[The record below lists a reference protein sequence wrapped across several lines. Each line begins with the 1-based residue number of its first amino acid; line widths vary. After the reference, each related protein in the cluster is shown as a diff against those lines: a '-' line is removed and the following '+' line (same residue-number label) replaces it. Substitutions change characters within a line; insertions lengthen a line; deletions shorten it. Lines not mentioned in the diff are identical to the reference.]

1 MSKMDY
7 LAINSIKMLALD
19 MINKAGSG
27 HPGIVLGAAPIIY
40 ALYKEHL
47 DVIPSNPNW
56 INRDR
61 FVMSAGHG
69 SALLYSCL
77 YHMGYNIEVEELKHF
92 RQISSLTPGHPEVKV
107 TPGVDVSTGPLGQGV
122 GMAVGMALSE
132 RYLNSIVKIEDKN
145 SSLIDYYTYCLCG
158 DGDLMEGVSYEALS
172 FASTQNLNKLIL
184 LYDKNNVSLDSD
196 TKKTFTEDI
205 EIRFEALDFNII
217 NVKNGGDY
225 KEISK
230 AIKQAKKSS
239 RPSIIICNTTIGKDS
254 KLEGTNTV
262 HGKPLDSEDLANI
275 RNKYK
280 ITNEAFEVSKEVLDY
295 LQNYVNKRVSKKY
308 LEWQEEYTNI
318 KEENSNLHA
327 LVNLLER
334 NAFVIDFD
342 DTKFKISDE
351 YRETLRESNHKI
363 MNFISPKSPFF
374 LGGSADLSSSCKT
387 NLDKSTIQSEENP
400 VGKNIYFGVRE
411 HAMGAILN
419 GMALSNLKV
428 FGSTFL
434 SFSDY
439 LKPAIR
445 MSALMNL
452 PVTYIF
458 THDSVYVGQDGPTH
472 EPVEQLSMLRTI
484 PNFITFRP
492 ADINEIMGSWE
503 YILKNNCPTALVIS
517 KEERSKQKNTNA
529 KFVKYGAY
537 MVRKEKYH
545 LDGIIIAT
553 GQELE
558 MAMDISREL
567 FTMGIDTRVVS
578 MPSMELFLKQNPKY
592 EEQLLPKDV
601 PTFVIEAGSS
611 LIWNRFASKPEYIF
625 GVNKFGMS
633 GKTEDIVKY
642 LKIDKTT
649 ILEHI
654 ANILKKDD
662 IIDIIWQIN
671 RSLCVIIVLGDNMRT
686 FYIFRINK
694 EMGILL
700 KDSPYNLFKSLEDIY
715 LLDKT
720 SIGIGKDLLDQIIV
734 PIDKLKYNKLIYELN
749 KDNDFYMK
757 TGDTH
762 KVVNKYRKEE
772 TTITVKNS
780 HILLKTNIINRDIKK
795 FLPITEAFACD
806 FQNKDYFW
814 LEELIYL

>member
-387 NLDKSTIQSEENP
+387 NLDKSTIQSEENQ

-662 IIDIIWQIN
+662 IIDII
-671 RSLCVIIVLGDNMRT
+671 
-686 FYIFRINK
+686 
-694 EMGILL
+694 
-700 KDSPYNLFKSLEDIY
+700 
-715 LLDKT
+715 
-720 SIGIGKDLLDQIIV
+720 
-734 PIDKLKYNKLIYELN
+734 
-749 KDNDFYMK
+749 
-757 TGDTH
+757 
-762 KVVNKYRKEE
+762 
-772 TTITVKNS
+772 
-780 HILLKTNIINRDIKK
+780 
-795 FLPITEAFACD
+795 
-806 FQNKDYFW
+806 
-814 LEELIYL
+814 

>member
-1 MSKMDY
+1 MSKMDDAA
-7 LAINSIKMLALD
+7 LNSIKVLALD
-19 MINKAGSG
+19 MIDKAGSG
-27 HPGIVLGAAPIIY
+27 HPGIVLGAAPILY
-40 ALYKEHL
+40 ALYKEQM

-69 SALLYSCL
+69 SALLYSVL
-77 YHMGYNIEVEELKHF
+77 YHMGYGIDMEELKHF
-92 RQISSLTPGHPEVKV
+92 RDLSSLTPGHPEVKV
-107 TPGVDVSTGPLGQGV
+107 TPGVDASTGPLGQGV
-122 GMAVGMALSE
+122 GMAVGMALAE
-132 RYLNSIVKIEDKN
+132 RYLNAIVNIENKN
-145 SSLIDYYTYCLCG
+145 SKLIDYYTYCLCG
-158 DGDLMEGVSYEALS
+158 DGDLMEGISYEVLS

-196 TKKTFTEDI
+196 TKNTFTEDI

-217 NVKNGGDY
+217 NVKNGDDY

-230 AIKQAKKSS
+230 AIKQAKKAD
-239 RPSIIICNTTIGKDS
+239 RPSIIICNTIIGEDS
-254 KLEGTNTV
+254 KLEGTNKV
-262 HGKPLDSEDLANI
+262 HGKPLEKDDLAAI
-275 RNKYK
+275 KAKYK
-280 ITNEAFEVSKEVLDY
+280 ITSEPFEVRKDVLDY

-308 LEWQEEYTNI
+308 LDWQEDYTNI

-327 LVNLLER
+327 MVNLLER

-351 YRETLRESNHKI
+351 YREALRESNHKI

-387 NLDKSTIQSEENP
+387 NLYKSTIQSEKNP

-434 SFSDY
+434 AFSDY

-472 EPVEQLSMLRTI
+472 EPVEQLTMLRTI
-484 PNFITFRP
+484 PNFTTFRP
-492 ADINEIMGSWE
+492 ADINEIMGAWE
-503 YILKNNCPTALVIS
+503 YILKNNCATAMVIS

-529 KFVKYGAY
+529 RFVKYGAY
-537 MVRKEKYH
+537 MVRKEKYR

-558 MAMDISREL
+558 MAMDISKEL
-567 FTMGIDTRVVS
+567 FTLGIDTRVVS

-601 PTFVIEAGSS
+601 PTFVIEAGNS
-611 LIWNRFASKPEYIF
+611 LIWNRFASKPDYIF

-633 GKTEDIVKY
+633 GKTEDVVKY

-649 ILEHI
+649 ILEKI
-654 ANILKKDD
+654 ANYLKKDD
-662 IIDIIWQIN
+662 IIDII
-671 RSLCVIIVLGDNMRT
+671 
-686 FYIFRINK
+686 
-694 EMGILL
+694 
-700 KDSPYNLFKSLEDIY
+700 
-715 LLDKT
+715 
-720 SIGIGKDLLDQIIV
+720 
-734 PIDKLKYNKLIYELN
+734 
-749 KDNDFYMK
+749 
-757 TGDTH
+757 
-762 KVVNKYRKEE
+762 
-772 TTITVKNS
+772 
-780 HILLKTNIINRDIKK
+780 
-795 FLPITEAFACD
+795 
-806 FQNKDYFW
+806 
-814 LEELIYL
+814 

>member
-1 MSKMDY
+1 MSKLDT
-7 LAINSIKMLALD
+7 LSINSIKSLALD
-19 MINKAGSG
+19 MIDKAQSG
-27 HPGIVLGAAPIIY
+27 HPGIVLGSASILY
-40 ALYKEHL
+40 ALYKDHL
-47 DVIPSNPNW
+47 NVIPSNSNW

-69 SALLYSCL
+69 SALLYSVL
-77 YHMGYNIEVEELKHF
+77 YHFGYNIDLEELKHF
-92 RQISSLTPGHPEVKV
+92 RDLNSLTPGHPEYKV
-107 TPGVDVSTGPLGQGV
+107 TPGVDVSTGPLGQGI
-122 GMAVGMALSE
+122 GMAVGMALAE
-132 RYLNSIVKIEDKN
+132 RYLSAIVNIEDKN
-145 SSLIDYYTYCLCG
+145 SDLIDYYTYCFCG

-184 LYDKNNVSLDSD
+184 LYDKNDVSLDSE
-196 TKKTFTEDI
+196 TNITFTEDI
-205 EIRFEALDFNII
+205 YCRFEALDFNII
-217 NVKNGGDY
+217 DVKDGSDY
-225 KEISK
+225 KEVSK
-230 AIKQAKKSS
+230 AIKNAKKSN
-239 RPSIIICNTTIGKDS
+239 RPSIIICHTIIGEDS
-254 KLEGTNTV
+254 KLEGTNKV
-262 HGKPLDSEDLANI
+262 HGKPLTKDDLLEV
-275 RNKYK
+275 KKTLK
-280 ITNEAFEVSKEVLDY
+280 ITTEPFEVKKEVLEY
-295 LQNYVNKRVSKKY
+295 LQNDINKRVSKNY
-308 LEWQEEYTNI
+308 LRWQEEYTNI
-318 KEENSNLHA
+318 KQENDNLHA
-327 LVNLLER
+327 LLNLLER

-351 YRETLRESNHKI
+351 YREALRDSNHKI
-363 MNFISPKSPFF
+363 MNFISPKTPFF

-387 NLDKSTIQSEENP
+387 NLDKSSIQSADNP

-458 THDSVYVGQDGPTH
+458 THDSIYVGEDGPTH
-472 EPVEQLSMLRTI
+472 EPIEQLTSLRTI

-503 YILKNNCPTALVIS
+503 YILKNNCSTALIIS

-558 MAMDISREL
+558 MAIEISKEL

-592 EEQLLPKDV
+592 EEQLLPKEV
-601 PTFVIEAGSS
+601 PTFVIEAGNS
-611 LIWNRFASKPEYIF
+611 LIWNRFATKPEYIF

-633 GKTEDIVKY
+633 GKTEDVVKY
-642 LKIDKTT
+642 FKIDKTT

-654 ANILKKDD
+654 AKNLAKDD
-662 IIDIIWQIN
+662 IVDII
-671 RSLCVIIVLGDNMRT
+671 
-686 FYIFRINK
+686 
-694 EMGILL
+694 
-700 KDSPYNLFKSLEDIY
+700 
-715 LLDKT
+715 
-720 SIGIGKDLLDQIIV
+720 
-734 PIDKLKYNKLIYELN
+734 
-749 KDNDFYMK
+749 
-757 TGDTH
+757 
-762 KVVNKYRKEE
+762 
-772 TTITVKNS
+772 
-780 HILLKTNIINRDIKK
+780 
-795 FLPITEAFACD
+795 
-806 FQNKDYFW
+806 
-814 LEELIYL
+814 

>member
-1 MSKMDY
+1 
-7 LAINSIKMLALD
+7 
-19 MINKAGSG
+19 
-27 HPGIVLGAAPIIY
+27 
-40 ALYKEHL
+40 
-47 DVIPSNPNW
+47 
-56 INRDR
+56 
-61 FVMSAGHG
+61 
-69 SALLYSCL
+69 
-77 YHMGYNIEVEELKHF
+77 
-92 RQISSLTPGHPEVKV
+92 
-107 TPGVDVSTGPLGQGV
+107 
-122 GMAVGMALSE
+122 
-132 RYLNSIVKIEDKN
+132 
-145 SSLIDYYTYCLCG
+145 
-158 DGDLMEGVSYEALS
+158 MEGISYEALS

-217 NVKNGGDY
+217 NVKNGSDY

-230 AIKQAKKSS
+230 AIKSAKKSD
-239 RPSIIICNTTIGKDS
+239 RPSIIICNTVIGKDS
-254 KLEGTNTV
+254 KLEGTNVV
-262 HGKPLDSEDLANI
+262 HGKPLDNEDLMSI
-275 RNKYK
+275 RSKYK
-280 ITNEAFEVSKEVLDY
+280 MTTEPFEIKKEVLDY
-295 LQNYVNKRVSKKY
+295 LQNYINKRVSKKY

-318 KEENSNLHA
+318 KEENSNLHM

-351 YRETLRESNHKI
+351 YREALRESNHKI

-387 NLDKSTIQSEENP
+387 NLDRSTIQSEENP

-472 EPVEQLSMLRTI
+472 EPIEQLSMLRTI

-558 MAMDISREL
+558 MAMEISKDL
-567 FTMGIDTRVVS
+567 FTLGIDTRVVS

-633 GKTEDIVKY
+633 GKTEDVVKY
-642 LKIDKTT
+642 LKIDKNT
-649 ILEHI
+649 ILEKI
-654 ANILKKDD
+654 ANYLKKDD
-662 IIDIIWQIN
+662 IIDIIWQIVL
-671 RSLCVIIVLGDNMRT
+671 SLCVIIILGDNMRT

-694 EMGILL
+694 EMEILL

-734 PIDKLKYNKLIYELN
+734 PIDKIKYNKLIYELN

-757 TGDTH
+757 TGDVH

-795 FLPITEAFACD
+795 FLPVTEAFACD

>member
-1 MSKMDY
+1 MSKLDDAA
-7 LAINSIKMLALD
+7 LNSIKILALD

-27 HPGIVLGAAPIIY
+27 HPGIVLGAAPILY
-40 ALYKEHL
+40 ALYKEQI

-69 SALLYSCL
+69 SALLYSML
-77 YHMGYNIEVEELKHF
+77 YHMGYNIDLEELKHF
-92 RQISSLTPGHPEVKV
+92 REISSLTPGHPEVKV

-122 GMAVGMALSE
+122 GMAVGMALAE
-132 RYLNSIVKIEDKN
+132 RYLNAIVNIEDKN

-158 DGDLMEGVSYEALS
+158 DGDLMEGISYEALS

-217 NVKNGGDY
+217 NVKNGSDY

-230 AIKQAKKSS
+230 AIKSAKKSD
-239 RPSIIICNTTIGKDS
+239 RPSIIICNTVIGKDS
-254 KLEGTNTV
+254 KLEGTNAV
-262 HGKPLDSEDLANI
+262 HGKPLDNEDLMNI
-275 RNKYK
+275 RSKYK
-280 ITNEAFEVSKEVLDY
+280 MTTEPFEMKREVLDY
-295 LQNYVNKRVSKKY
+295 LQNYINKRVSKKY

-318 KEENSNLHA
+318 KEENSNLHM

-351 YRETLRESNHKI
+351 YREALRESNHKI

-387 NLDKSTIQSEENP
+387 NLDKSTVQSEENP

-472 EPVEQLSMLRTI
+472 EPIEQLSMLRTI

-517 KEERSKQKNTNA
+517 KEERNKQKNTNA

-558 MAMDISREL
+558 MAMEISRDL
-567 FTMGIDTRVVS
+567 FTLGIDTRVVS

-633 GKTEDIVKY
+633 GKTEDVVKY
-642 LKIDKTT
+642 LKIDKNT
-649 ILEHI
+649 ILEKI
-654 ANILKKDD
+654 ANYLKKDD
-662 IIDIIWQIN
+662 IIDII
-671 RSLCVIIVLGDNMRT
+671 
-686 FYIFRINK
+686 
-694 EMGILL
+694 
-700 KDSPYNLFKSLEDIY
+700 
-715 LLDKT
+715 
-720 SIGIGKDLLDQIIV
+720 
-734 PIDKLKYNKLIYELN
+734 
-749 KDNDFYMK
+749 
-757 TGDTH
+757 
-762 KVVNKYRKEE
+762 
-772 TTITVKNS
+772 
-780 HILLKTNIINRDIKK
+780 
-795 FLPITEAFACD
+795 
-806 FQNKDYFW
+806 
-814 LEELIYL
+814 

>member
-1 MSKMDY
+1 MGKLDEAA
-7 LAINSIKMLALD
+7 LNSIKVLGLD
-19 MINKAGSG
+19 MIDKAKSG
-27 HPGIVLGAAPIIY
+27 HPGIVLGAAAIMY
-40 ALYKEHL
+40 ALYKDHL

-61 FVMSAGHG
+61 FVMSSGHG
-69 SALLYSCL
+69 SALLYSTL
-77 YHMGYNIEVEELKHF
+77 YHFGYDIDVEELKHF
-92 RQISSLTPGHPEVKV
+92 RDLNSLTPGHPEYRV
-107 TPGVDVSTGPLGQGV
+107 TPGVDVSTGPLGQGI
-122 GMAVGMALSE
+122 GMAVGMALAE
-132 RYLNSIVKIEDKN
+132 RYLRSIVNIEDKK

-158 DGDLMEGVSYEALS
+158 DGDLMEGISYEALS
-172 FASTQNLNKLIL
+172 FASRKNLNKLIL
-184 LYDKNNVSLDSD
+184 LYDKNDVSLDS
-196 TKKTFTEDI
+196 KTDVTFDEDI
-205 EIRFEALDFNII
+205 EIRFEALNFNII
-217 NVKNGGDY
+217 NVKYGDDY
-225 KEISK
+225 KEISR
-230 AIKQAKKSS
+230 AIKNAKKSD
-239 RPSIIICNTTIGKDS
+239 RPSIIICHTIIGEDS
-254 KLEGTNTV
+254 KLEGTNKV
-262 HGKPLDSEDLANI
+262 HGKPLDSDDLANI
-275 RNKYK
+275 KKEYK
-280 ITNEAFEVSKEVLDY
+280 ITNDPFVVDKDILNY
-295 LQNYVNKRVSKKY
+295 LRNDINKRVSKKY
-308 LEWQEEYTNI
+308 LEWQEEYANI
-318 KEENSNLHA
+318 KSENENLHA
-327 LVNLLER
+327 LINLLER

-351 YRETLRESNHKI
+351 YREALRDSNHKI

-387 NLDKSTIQSEENP
+387 NLDKSTIQSEDNP

-434 SFSDY
+434 AFSDY

-458 THDSVYVGQDGPTH
+458 THDSIYVGEDGPTH
-472 EPVEQLSMLRTI
+472 EPVEQLTMLRTI

-567 FTMGIDTRVVS
+567 FTLGIDTRVVS

-611 LIWNRFASKPEYIF
+611 LIWNRFATRPDYIF

-633 GKTEDIVKY
+633 GKTSDVVKY
-642 LKIDKTT
+642 LKVDKNT

-654 ANILKKDD
+654 QNILKKDD
-662 IIDIIWQIN
+662 VIDII
-671 RSLCVIIVLGDNMRT
+671 
-686 FYIFRINK
+686 
-694 EMGILL
+694 
-700 KDSPYNLFKSLEDIY
+700 
-715 LLDKT
+715 
-720 SIGIGKDLLDQIIV
+720 
-734 PIDKLKYNKLIYELN
+734 
-749 KDNDFYMK
+749 
-757 TGDTH
+757 
-762 KVVNKYRKEE
+762 
-772 TTITVKNS
+772 
-780 HILLKTNIINRDIKK
+780 
-795 FLPITEAFACD
+795 
-806 FQNKDYFW
+806 
-814 LEELIYL
+814 